1 MKESVM
7 SIRVI
12 EPSEGYY
19 LTKKNEVEGEP
30 IVLSKKVILSA
41 LDSPDN
47 WVEITEKE
55 GERLRQEEEER
66 LNNEQM

>member
-19 LTKKNEVEGEP
+19 LTKKNKVEGEP

-47 WVEITEKE
+47 WVEIIEKE
-55 GERLRQEEEER
+55 GERLRQEEEEKM
-66 LNNEQM
+66 NNEQM